1 MSPYTASPTLGA
13 RVGRRVVAL
22 CLFCED
28 SPLPVRGAPEEERWA
43 PLAPAIRDAIV
54 AGTDGFVVSHG
65 LCPRCA
71 RERYPEL
78 MS

>member
-1 MSPYTASPTLGA
+1 MSPSVVSPPLGA
-13 RVGRRVVAL
+13 RVGRRIVSL
-22 CLFCED
+22 CMFCEA
-28 SPLPVRGAPEEERWA
+28 SHHPARTLGEVERWA
-43 PLAPAIRDAIV
+43 PLAPTIRAELR
-54 AGTDGFVVSHG
+54 DGATGLVVSHG

>member
-1 MSPYTASPTLGA
+1 MSPYSVSPTLGA
-13 RVGRRVVAL
+13 RVKRRLVSV
-22 CLFCED
+22 CMFCEA
-28 SPLPVRGAPEEERWA
+28 SHLPARGDAEDDRWA
-43 PLAPAIRDAIV
+43 PLAPAIRDAIRT
-54 AGTDGFVVSHG
+54 GTSGIVVSHG

>member
-1 MSPYTASPTLGA
+1 MSPYLASPALGA
-13 RVGRRVVAL
+13 RVGRRVVSV
-22 CLFCED
+22 CMFCEE
-28 SPLPVRGAPEEERWA
+28 SHLPSHAAGEDERWA
-43 PLAPAIRDAIV
+43 PLAPAIRAAIR
-54 AGTDGFVVSHG
+54 AGTSDLVVSHG